1 MEPIDVN
8 QIMNDIRQGI
18 EDEDLSEESLDLFNP
33 RYVVSSMP
41 AKVFSKTSFNANV
54 RLMNE
59 RYSVLAQN
67 NLGSKGIKRFLQ
79 WAVRKI
85 VRFYVEPIVE
95 DQDVFNAS
103 TTRAMGQL
111 CAYIERT
118 DRRLEALK
126 AENETLA
133 AMVALLEGRLD
144 ENKT

>member
-1 MEPIDVN
+1 MD
-8 QIMNDIRQGI
+8 DIRQGI

-33 RYVVSSMP
+33 RYVASSIP
-41 AKVFSKTSFNANV
+41 AKVFSKTSFNTNV

-59 RYSVLAQN
+59 RYSVLAQK
-67 NLGSKGIKRFLQ
+67 NLGSKGIKLFLQ
-79 WAVRKI
+79 RAVRKI

-111 CAYIERT
+111 YAYIERT

-126 AENETLA
+126 MENETLA
-133 AMVALLEGRLD
+133 AMVAVLESRLD
-144 ENKT
+144 ENKK